1 MSTRTTR
8 LDTATP
14 STFRQNIAVPTY
26 NRRDLLPHTVHI
38 GVGGFHRAHQA
49 VYLDD
54 LLALPDTPR
63 WGEIGVGILPSDD
76 RMRDAMLGQDC
87 LYTLVERSAEQQ
99 NARVIGSMTQYL
111 YAPAQRE
118 AVLEAL
124 ASPVTRIVT
133 LTITEGGYFLDEGTG
148 KFNANHPALQHDLA
162 NLGAPTSSLGI
173 LAEALDRRRLR
184 NLPAFTLQS
193 CDNLQGNGHITRDVL
208 LGYAALRKP
217 ELHDWI
223 AAHVAFPNSMVD
235 RITPATTSAD
245 IQWLADRFG
254 IADAWPVVTEP
265 FRQWVIEDTFSND
278 RPEWERVGAQIVDDV
293 APYET
298 MKIRLL
304 NGSHE
309 AIAFLGALAGYT
321 FVHEV
326 MQDPL
331 FHRFIEA
338 FMEEVTQAH
347 PASTLPQPH
356 YQRSGDA
363 PLLGRVRKDSQMGP
377 ALHHRAARTRPQYR
391 SAQPAYRR
399 LDLLPPTRRRRAR
412 PGPPHRRCACRRTP
426 PRRTTRRPGPAPFP
440 PSQLHLWRQAPH
452 RCHIRRQS
460 RIRPPNSRPTRHTRG
475 PSPRPRRHT
484 FSEQR
489 QFVVSHSQP
498 PAVPLR
504 VPRQIRHSCKAVIWE

>member
-1 MSTRTTR
+1 MSTGTIR
-8 LDTATP
+8 LNTAALP
-14 STFRQNIAVPTY
+14 SVRQNIAVPTY

-54 LLALPDTPR
+54 LLAMGDTPR
-63 WGEIGVGILPSDD
+63 WGEIGVGILPSDH
-76 RMRDAMLGQDC
+76 RMRDAMLAQDC
-87 LYTLVERSAEQQ
+87 LYTVVERSAEQQ
-99 NARVIGSMTQYL
+99 KARVIGSMTQYL

-124 ASPVTRIVT
+124 ASPLTRIVT

-148 KFNANHPALQHDLA
+148 QFNADHPALQHDLA
-162 NLGAPTSSLGI
+162 NPGEPGSSLGI

-223 AAHVAFPNSMVD
+223 AAQVAFPNSMVD
-235 RITPATTSAD
+235 RITPATTPAD
-245 IQWLADRFG
+245 IQSLADRFG

-265 FRQWVIEDTFSND
+265 FRQWVIEDTFANG

-321 FVHEV
+321 YVHEV
-326 MQDPL
+326 MQEPL

-338 FMEEVTQAH
+338 FMEEVT
-347 PASTLPQPH
+347 PVVPVIPGISVSDYKRTLLHRFLNPTINDQVTRLCSEGSAKIPKWVLPSIAELRA
-356 YQRSGDA
+356 Q
-363 PLLGRVRKDSQMGP
+363 GRGI
-377 ALHHRAARTRPQYR
+377 
-391 SAQPAYRR
+391 
-399 LDLLPPTRRRRAR
+399 DLLSLVIAAWIFYLQRGVDERGQTLHIIDARADELRRIAQHGGLDPRSFLHINSIFGDNLPNDATFVAQVEAALRNLGQHGTQPTLRLA
-412 PGPPHRRCACRRTP
+412 
-426 PRRTTRRPGPAPFP
+426 
-440 PSQLHLWRQAPH
+440 LAPH
-452 RCHIRRQS
+452 L
-460 RIRPPNSRPTRHTRG
+460 
-475 PSPRPRRHT
+475 SP
-484 FSEQR
+484 E
-489 QFVVSHSQP
+489 
-498 PAVPLR
+498 
-504 VPRQIRHSCKAVIWE
+504 